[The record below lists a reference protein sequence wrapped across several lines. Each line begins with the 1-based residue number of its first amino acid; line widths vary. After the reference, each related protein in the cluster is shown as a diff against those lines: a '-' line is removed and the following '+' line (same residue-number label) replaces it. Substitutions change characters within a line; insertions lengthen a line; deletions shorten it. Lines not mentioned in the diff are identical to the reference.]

1 MVRFAEHMLFMGS
14 SEFPDENEVCTLC
27 MFWPSFHHLNFM
39 GSSAHL
45 DYQLCQFYLRISS
58 VNFFFENQFCQFL
71 LPSHFFYIVLNGN
84 IPIIAVYSGNI
95 VGTTDSSVIINT
107 KLCLVAEVTLS
118 LISWET
124 QC

>member
-1 MVRFAEHMLFMGS
+1 MLFMGS
-14 SEFPDENEVCTLC
+14 SEFPDENEVCTPC
-27 MFWPSFHHLNFM
+27 MFWPSFHHLNYM

-58 VNFFFENQFCQFL
+58 VNFFFLRISSVNFCY
-71 LPSHFFYIVLNGN
+71 PHIFFYIVLNGN